1 MEELLFLQRITRH
14 KEEID
19 HVTFQHQVSNER
31 NGLVV
36 SSCECV
42 CVYVREGESLYAFVI
57 VWVGGWVRMFF
68 LLLPCMQ
75 KERYEGQN

>member
-42 CVYVREGESLYAFVI
+42 CVCERRREFVCI
-57 VWVGGWVRMFF
+57 CDCMGGWMGANVFSTFTMHAE
-68 LLLPCMQ
+68 
-75 KERYEGQN
+75 KKI